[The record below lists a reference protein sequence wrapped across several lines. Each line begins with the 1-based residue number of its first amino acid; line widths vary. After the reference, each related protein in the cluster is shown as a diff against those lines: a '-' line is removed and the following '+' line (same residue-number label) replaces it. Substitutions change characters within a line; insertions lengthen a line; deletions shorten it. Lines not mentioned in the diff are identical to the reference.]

1 MTRKRL
7 IQFAC
12 LGFVGVNGRL
22 LIQLHSSESV
32 TETELRSVEI
42 CRLINW
48 RGVRGL
54 YLRIFMVLVLFS

>member
-12 LGFVGVNGRL
+12 LGFVGVNTRL
-22 LIQLHSSESV
+22 LIYLHSSKSV

-42 CRLINW
+42 CRLMNW

-54 YLRIFMVLVLFS
+54 QARVFMVLVLFS